1 MGYIRLFLTFLK
13 IGLFSFGG
21 GYAMLPF
28 IQREIVD
35 NNGWMDI
42 SEFLDIIAVSQMTPG
57 PIAVNSSTY
66 VGVKTLGI
74 FGALVA
80 TLGVSIG
87 SFILVVLIARKLE
100 KVKKTHVLDRIFK
113 GLRPAVLALILSSA
127 VNVARVS
134 LESYKEY
141 ILLILVLVGAIK
153 YKIHPIKLIALSAII
168 GIFIY

>member
-1 MGYIRLFLTFLK
+1 MEYLRLFFTFLK

-35 NNGWMDI
+35 KHGWMNI
-42 SEFLDIIAVSQMTPG
+42 NEFLDIIAVSQMTPG

-74 FGALVA
+74 FGAIIA
-80 TLGVSIG
+80 TLGVALG
-87 SFILVVLIARKLE
+87 SFVLVVLIARKLE
-100 KVKKTHVLDRIFK
+100 KVKETHILDRIFR

-127 VNVARVS
+127 VNVGRVS
-134 LESYKEY
+134 LASFKEY
-141 ILLILVLVGAIK
+141 ILLALVLIGAIR
-153 YKIHPIKLIALSAII
+153 YKVHPIKLILLSALV
-168 GIFIY
+168 GILIY

>member
-1 MGYIRLFLTFLK
+1 MEYLRLFFTFLK

-35 NNGWMDI
+35 NHGWMNI
-42 SEFLDIIAVSQMTPG
+42 NEFLDIIAVSQMTPG

-74 FGALVA
+74 FGAIIA
-80 TLGVSIG
+80 TLGVALG
-87 SFILVVLIARKLE
+87 SFVLVVLIARKLE
-100 KVKKTHVLDRIFK
+100 KVKKTHILDRIFK

-127 VNVARVS
+127 VNVGRVS
-134 LESYKEY
+134 LGSFKEY
-141 ILLILVLVGAIK
+141 ILLAFVLIGSIK
-153 YKIHPIKLIALSAII
+153 YKVHPIKLILLSALV

>member
-1 MGYIRLFLTFLK
+1 MEYIKLFLTFLK

-35 NNGWMDI
+35 NNAWMDI
-42 SEFLDIIAVSQMTPG
+42 NEFLDIIAVSQMTPG

-74 FGALVA
+74 FGAIVA

-87 SFILVVLIARKLE
+87 SFILVVTIAKKLE
-100 KVKKTHVLDRIFK
+100 KVKETHILDRIFK

-127 VNVARVS
+127 FNVGKVS
-134 LESYKEY
+134 LASVKEY
-141 ILLILVLVGAIK
+141 ILLLLVLVGSLK
-153 YKIHPIKLIALSAII
+153 YKIHPIKLIALSAVIGMII
-168 GIFIY
+168 Y

>member
-1 MGYIRLFLTFLK
+1 MEYIKLFLTFLK

-35 NNGWMDI
+35 NNAWMDI

-66 VGVKTLGI
+66 VGVKTLGV
-74 FGALVA
+74 FGAIVA
-80 TLGVSIG
+80 TLGVAIG
-87 SFILVVLIARKLE
+87 SFTLVVLIARKLE
-100 KVKKTHVLDRIFK
+100 QVKETHVLDRIFK

-127 VNVARVS
+127 VNVGRVS
-134 LESYKEY
+134 LASFKEY
-141 ILLILVLVGAIK
+141 ILLVLVLIGAIK
-153 YKIHPIKLIALSAII
+153 FKMHPIKLIAISAVI
-168 GIFIY
+168 GILIY

>member
-1 MGYIRLFLTFLK
+1 MELIKLFFTFLK

-35 NNGWMDI
+35 LNSWMDI
-42 SEFLDIIAVSQMTPG
+42 NEFLNIIAVSQMTPG

-66 VGVKTLGI
+66 VGVKVLGVM
-74 FGALVA
+74 GSVVA

-87 SFILVVLIARKLE
+87 SFVLVVLIARKLE
-100 KVKKTHVLDRIFK
+100 TVKETHILDRIFK

-127 VNVARVS
+127 YSIGKVS
-134 LESYKEY
+134 
-141 ILLILVLVGAIK
+141 ILGVKDVIILVGVIVGTLK
-153 YKIHPIKLIALSAII
+153 FKIHPIKLIVISALV